1 MGDKLCMVCEKPVVG
16 MKAVKI
22 KDDAVL
28 IFIRNLKRALRIAQ
42 ENELYVC
49 EADLK
54 KHQQKREEFQ
64 KAAIL
69 FSILA
74 SIVLVVVLAGALI
87 SGTINFVALFA
98 SFVIALMIVLFS
110 LIVKYVP
117 ATEGG
122 EPVLIEP
129 RTVAESAAA
138 AGVVQPVPRLQM
150 PEGERQAKEKE
161 EEVVGQKKA
170 GKKQIKR
177 KTRERD

>member
-1 MGDKLCMVCEKPVVG
+1 MGDKLCVVCEKPIAG
-16 MKAVKI
+16 LKAVKI

-28 IFIRNLKRALRIAQ
+28 ILIRNVKRALRIAQ

-64 KAAIL
+64 KTVIL

-74 SIVLVVVLAGALI
+74 SIVVVAVLAGALL
-87 SGTINFVALFA
+87 SGTVNLVALFA
-98 SFVIALMIVLFS
+98 SFVIALMIILFS

-122 EPVLIEP
+122 EPVLIKP
-129 RTVAESAAA
+129 STAPAGAA
-138 AGVVQPVPRLQM
+138 QPAPQPQM
-150 PEGERQAKEKE
+150 PESERQAKEKAE
-161 EEVVGQKKA
+161 EITGRKKA
-170 GKKQIKR
+170 GKKPAKR
-177 KTRERD
+177 KTKGA